1 MKKTKFLAV
10 LWIATICLGFVQQ
23 PLMVLART
31 GTSNVEAYASTIY
44 SKYSTATPTLDGT
57 LGTAEWKDANYYE
70 DVGDGSIFDVYLM
83 HGEDYFY
90 IGIRWADNTE
100 ENKDSIEIFFDE
112 GDDGEYGSGSLDCV
126 LHDKQEDFKLVFGNG
141 GRKDGWWD
149 TIDGK
154 SWWWYMT
161 SPRREAV
168 NFEAS
173 IDYHTL
179 GWEAEFKIPFV
190 GNDGNSHDWSDL
202 NIERG
207 DTTGICFR
215 AINAYDNSGAIFPE
229 GASVDNPYAF
239 LTLKFDDDPPVVSG
253 IDYSPKEPRPTDAVT
268 VTADVTDAVSAVKNV
283 VLRYSTDGG
292 YTWISVP
299 MTGGSAYT
307 GTIPKNAEG
316 TTVQFKVVAED
327 NAGFVTE
334 SAFTSYTV
342 QPQPPL
348 CIIATTTFGSELTP
362 EVQFLREFRDQTVLS
377 TFAGV
382 QFMQAFNAWYYSFSP
397 SVADFIASQ
406 PVVKAVMRGVLYPL
420 IGILHLS
427 SMIYSAFSFS
437 PELGVVVAGFVASS
451 LIGAVYFTL
460 PATVLLAVIKRFKKK
475 TLKTMQLRLL
485 TISWLISL
493 ALIIL
498 GEVTA
503 LPAVMMTATALFVLI
518 TLGSSATI
526 VANKIA
532 ERFP

>member
-44 SKYSTATPTLDGT
+44 SKYSIETPILDGT
-57 LGTAEWKDANYYE
+57 LGATEWKDANYYE
-70 DVGDGSIFDVYLM
+70 DVGSGNIFDVYLM
-83 HGEDYFY
+83 HREDYFY
-90 IGIRWADNTE
+90 IGIRWADDTE
-100 ENKDSIEIFFDE
+100 EGEDLIAVFFDE
-112 GDDGEYGSGSLDCV
+112 GDDGGYGSGSGDGV
-126 LHDKQEDFKLVFGNG
+126 FHDKQEDLKLIYGD
-141 GRKDGWWD
+141 GRLKDGRWD
-149 TIDGK
+149 TIDGQ
-154 SWWWYMT
+154 SGWYWRI
-161 SPRREAV
+161 SPAPGAV

-173 IDYHTL
+173 IDYHANR
-179 GWEAEFKIPFV
+179 WEAEFKIPFV
-190 GNDGNSHDWSDL
+190 GNDGHSDDWSDL

-207 DTTGICFR
+207 DTIGICFE
-215 AINAYDNSGAIFPE
+215 IKNARDGSFSTFPTGADPN
-229 GASVDNPYAF
+229 DPDDF
-239 LTLKFDDDPPVVSG
+239 LALKFDDDPPVVSG
-253 IDYSPKEPRPTDAVT
+253 IDYSPKQPRPTDAVT
-268 VTADVTDAVSAVKNV
+268 VTAEVTDAVSAVKYV

-292 YTWISVP
+292 DTWISVP